1 MTQTMANMAQNNG
14 HITTAQYSISD
25 LIFAE
30 YNPRELTKDQHQ
42 DLKDSITRFGLV
54 DPLIV
59 NIHKERKNILVGGH
73 QRLRIAKELGYKSVS
88 CVEVEL
94 TPEKEKELNVR
105 LNKNTGQWDW
115 DALANHF
122 DVGELLEWGFSEDEL
137 QFTEPDVQ
145 GLTDDDDIPEVEEAI
160 TKQGDLWLL
169 GEHRLLC
176 GDATKKEDVERLME
190 GQKAEL
196 LHADPPYG
204 MGKEKDGIIND
215 NLYREKLDAF
225 QMDWWESFRPY
236 LEDNGSVYIWGN
248 AEDLWRLWYKLLK
261 DTERLTFRNEILWSK
276 GHGLGMSS
284 DKHRQYATV
293 SERCLFFMLGEQGF
307 NNNADNYW
315 EGWDSLQQFFET
327 ERKKIPENDKTIA
340 NALGFKDGRTINHW
354 YSRSQWAFITEDNY
368 KKLQEYCRNKNSD
381 VFKKDYNDLKKEYND
396 LKKEFYSTRAYF
408 DNTHDNMTDVW
419 QFERVK
425 GEERHGHATPKP
437 VQMIERIIKSSSQE
451 KVIEPFLGSG
461 STLIA
466 CEKTNRK
473 CYGMEIDPHYCDVIV
488 KRWEDYTGNKAERFE
503 AANA

>member
-1 MTQTMANMAQNNG
+1 MANMAQNNG

-160 TKQGDLWLL
+160 TKQGDLWIL

-176 GDATKKEDVERLME
+176 GDATKKEDVERLMD
-190 GQKAEL
+190 GQKADIGL
-196 LHADPPYG
+196 TDPPYG
-204 MGKEKDGIIND
+204 VRKEEEWDERNNFINSISKWFNQYENNCD
-215 NLYREKLDAF
+215 KGLIWFCADKML
-225 QMDWWESFRPY
+225 PY
-236 LEDNGSVYIWGN
+236 LVTNKGF
-248 AEDLWRLWYKLLK
+248 
-261 DTERLTFRNEILWSK
+261 ERLLIWNKPAGSQFAGAS
-276 GHGLGMSS
+276 
-284 DKHRQYATV
+284 
-293 SERCLFFMLGEQGF
+293 
-307 NNNADNYW
+307 NNN
-315 EGWDSLQQFFET
+315 
-327 ERKKIPENDKTIA
+327 I
-340 NALGFKDGRTINHW
+340 W
-354 YSRSQWAFITEDNY
+354 YSNN
-368 KKLQEYCRNKNSD
+368 C
-381 VFKKDYNDLKKEYND
+381 
-396 LKKEFYSTRAYF
+396 
-408 DNTHDNMTDVW
+408 
-419 QFERVK
+419 
-425 GEERHGHATPKP
+425 
-437 VQMIERIIKSSSQE
+437 
-451 KVIEPFLGSG
+451 
-461 STLIA
+461 
-466 CEKTNRK
+466 
-473 CYGMEIDPHYCDVIV
+473 
-488 KRWEDYTGNKAERFE
+488 
-503 AANA
+503 

>member
-145 GLTDDDDIPEVEEAI
+145 GLTDDDDVPEVEETI
-160 TKQGDLWLL
+160 TQQGDLWIL

-176 GDATKKEDVERLME
+176 GDATKKEDVERLMD
-190 GQKAEL
+190 GQKADMVFT
-196 LHADPPYG
+196 DPPYALFG
-204 MGKEKDGIIND
+204 NSTGVTGITDDKMVRPFFRDVFNLCRNNTKLYSHIYVCCDWHSAFSLEGVAKDVKLTPKNLCIWDKGDGGIGAMYQQCYEMIWFFANSPIKTTTTGRKLGESGGERTVNGKPNIWRHNRATSDRKHNAQKPVEMMASAIN
-215 NLYREKLDAF
+215 N
-225 QMDWWESFRPY
+225 
-236 LEDNGSVYIWGN
+236 
-248 AEDLWRLWYKLLK
+248 
-261 DTERLTFRNEILWSK
+261 
-276 GHGLGMSS
+276 SS
-284 DKHRQYATV
+284 DIGGT
-293 SERCLFFMLGEQGF
+293 CI
-307 NNNADNYW
+307 D
-315 EGWDSLQQFFET
+315 
-327 ERKKIPENDKTIA
+327 
-340 NALGFKDGRTINHW
+340 
-354 YSRSQWAFITEDNY
+354 
-368 KKLQEYCRNKNSD
+368 
-381 VFKKDYNDLKKEYND
+381 
-396 LKKEFYSTRAYF
+396 
-408 DNTHDNMTDVW
+408 
-419 QFERVK
+419 
-425 GEERHGHATPKP
+425 
-437 VQMIERIIKSSSQE
+437 
-451 KVIEPFLGSG
+451 PFLGSG